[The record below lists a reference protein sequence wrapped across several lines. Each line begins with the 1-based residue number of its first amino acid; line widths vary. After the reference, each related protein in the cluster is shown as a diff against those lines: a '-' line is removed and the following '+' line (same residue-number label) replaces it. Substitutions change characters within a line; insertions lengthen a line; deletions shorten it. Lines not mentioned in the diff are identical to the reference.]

1 VQIFLKELLADLV
14 EQNKAEKKIQNES
27 LGVSLKTYPFTAEA
41 FEMLC
46 EFASQ
51 DPIKALPR
59 NLIKAVNECAI
70 SAWDERKPIIE
81 QNIVNEIA
89 PLIFG

>member
-1 VQIFLKELLADLV
+1 L
-14 EQNKAEKKIQNES
+14 NKTRQRKKIQKES
-27 LGVSLKTYPFTAEA
+27 LGVSLETYPFTAEA

-46 EFASQ
+46 EFASE
-51 DPIKALPR
+51 DPTKALPR

-81 QNIVNEIA
+81 PNIVNEIA